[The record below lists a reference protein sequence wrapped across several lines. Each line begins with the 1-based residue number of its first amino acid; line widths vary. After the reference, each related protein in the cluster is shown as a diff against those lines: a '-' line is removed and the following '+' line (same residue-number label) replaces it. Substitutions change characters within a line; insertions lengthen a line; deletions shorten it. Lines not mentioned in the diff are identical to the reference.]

1 MPPKKGRNRI
11 ETKGKVEGTSTGR
24 KRDGGWSAGRH
35 GTPQLDTSRQGK
47 LRQGMREVVGKVFS
61 GTSQTSPEEP
71 KARTEPSGIS
81 EPTGGLIN
89 LRESASSPG
98 EGTQHAQQ
106 EEWGLKRRQEKSAV
120 RESKKA
126 KIEISGISGPTGG
139 LVDFGESTSAQPE
152 RGLKRRRREPAGIAQ
167 ASSEAQKEQ
176 IQKEIAE
183 EDISPARKRI
193 KLEPLAKNITP
204 DSTTG
209 SSKSKK
215 PNFEPTQEDYGLL
228 ADITEHEI
236 NTAIRK
242 LTDHT
247 KKEDKKA
254 TNNPDMLKMAG
265 RYIEGRIRA
274 RNGLKS
280 KPKENMIDILKKGDK
295 TIIASGLIL
304 KEILR
309 SKKEKEWTV
318 REGPKTL
325 EEACTA
331 ISEVI
336 TDMLDITGNDTDTIE
351 DNLAILNT
359 QDRRIKGIISSI
371 KVAFA
376 PDFATGRLPG
386 EKAESSESKEPN
398 FEPTQ
403 EDYGLLADITEHEIN
418 IAIRKLTDHTEK
430 DEKAT
435 NSKYRLEKA
444 GRYINGQDL
453 RKCLQSNPEK
463 TMIDILKEGDPTR
476 IASGLI
482 LKEIL
487 RAKKEEEWHKK
498 GEEWHKKNFIST
510 VREGCKTFGE
520 VRTAISKVCTDML
533 AITGNNTD
541 TIEDNLKTLN
551 TQDGQ
556 IEGIISSIYEAY
568 KGLKW
573 AKGPQFPGNS
583 TPKLSGQD
591 LADQTPAPKG
601 PLDKETIPFERL
613 MAVARKSGL

>member
-1 MPPKKGRNRI
+1 MPPKKERNRI
-11 ETKGKVEGTSTGR
+11 ETKDKVEGTSTGR

-35 GTPQLDTSRQGK
+35 GTSQLDTSRQGK
-47 LRQGMREVVGKVFS
+47 LRQGMREVVEKVFS

-98 EGTQHAQQ
+98 EGTQYAQQ
-106 EEWGLKRRQEKSAV
+106 EERGLKRIRIEPAV

-126 KIEISGISGPTGG
+126 RTEPSGISGYTGG
-139 LVDFGESTSAQPE
+139 LVDFGENTSAQPE
-152 RGLKRRRREPAGIAQ
+152 RGLKRIRIEPAGIAQ

-176 IQKEIAE
+176 IQKETAE

-204 DSTTG
+204 DS
-209 SSKSKK
+209 
-215 PNFEPTQEDYGLL
+215 
-228 ADITEHEI
+228 
-236 NTAIRK
+236 
-242 LTDHT
+242 
-247 KKEDKKA
+247 
-254 TNNPDMLKMAG
+254 
-265 RYIEGRIRA
+265 
-274 RNGLKS
+274 
-280 KPKENMIDILKKGDK
+280 
-295 TIIASGLIL
+295 
-304 KEILR
+304 
-309 SKKEKEWTV
+309 
-318 REGPKTL
+318 
-325 EEACTA
+325 
-331 ISEVI
+331 
-336 TDMLDITGNDTDTIE
+336 
-351 DNLAILNT
+351 
-359 QDRRIKGIISSI
+359 
-371 KVAFA
+371 
-376 PDFATGRLPG
+376 ATG
-386 EKAESSESKEPN
+386 SSESKKPN

-463 TMIDILKEGDPTR
+463 TMIDILKKGDPTR

-520 VRTAISKVCTDML
+520 VRTTISKVCTDML
-533 AITGNNTD
+533 DITGNNTD

-601 PLDKETIPFERL
+601 PLNKETIPFERL